1 MIHAQVTG
9 LEVAAATSAVT
20 YEAVDGDT
28 GASLA
33 AELEGVEGEGSAA
46 ATPSTSLAQHR
57 QVIPLPTII
66 KDLPLR
72 GPTDG
77 SNWLLFQKVAIG
89 EYPEGDDALALC
101 EAGVSTFVCLQKTM
115 NEYGFLSAENYQS
128 LLQNKLL
135 PKTVSSSLQFVHF
148 PMNDHGAPPEV
159 SALVELVLDLRSR
172 VLSGQ
177 VLYLHCHGGHGRTG
191 TVAIPLIA
199 SLCKKSGKEAQ
210 EFVVRATSTTRLND
224 AKKSGTL
231 FDRMDAMPETGAQKR
246 AAFFTA
252 EEVVK
257 LLWGR

>member
-9 LEVAAATSAVT
+9 VEAAAATSAVT
-20 YEAVDGDT
+20 HEAVDGDT
-28 GASLA
+28 GASLVVDV
-33 AELEGVEGEGSAA
+33 EGVEGEGSAA
-46 ATPSTSLAQHR
+46 ATPSTTSAQHR
-57 QVIPLPTII
+57 QVIPLPTIEN
-66 KDLPLR
+66 DLPLR

-77 SNWLLFQKVAIG
+77 SNWLLFQKVVIG

-115 NEYGFLSAENYQS
+115 NEYGLFSAENYQS

-135 PKTVSSSLQFVHF
+135 PKTASSSLQFIHF

-159 SALVELVLDLRSR
+159 SSLVELVLDLRSR

-199 SLCKKSGKEAQ
+199 SLCRVSGEKAQ
-210 EFVVRATSTTRLND
+210 KFVVEATLTTRLND

-252 EEVVK
+252 IEVAK

>member
-1 MIHAQVTG
+1 MADAG
-9 LEVAAATSAVT
+9 YS
-20 YEAVDGDT
+20 

-33 AELEGVEGEGSAA
+33 AEVRGNGGADSAA
-46 ATPSTSLAQHR
+46 AAPTSAQHR
-57 QVIPLPTII
+57 QVIPLPTIPSPVDI
-66 KDLPLR
+66 QSDAHRNTLPLR

-77 SNWLLFQKVAIG
+77 SNWLLFPKVVIG
-89 EYPEGDDALALC
+89 EYPEGEDALALC

-115 NEYGFLSAENYQS
+115 NEYGLFSAENYQT
-128 LLQNKLL
+128 LLENNLL
-135 PKTVSSSLQFVHF
+135 SKEAYSSLDFVHF
-148 PMNDHGAPPEV
+148 PMNDHGHPPEV

-199 SLCKKSGKEAQ
+199 SLCDIPGERAQ
-210 EFVVRATSTTRLND
+210 SFVVNATKTTRLND

-246 AAFFTA
+246 AALWTA
-252 EEVVK
+252 TAVN
-257 LLWGR
+257 GRLRGEK